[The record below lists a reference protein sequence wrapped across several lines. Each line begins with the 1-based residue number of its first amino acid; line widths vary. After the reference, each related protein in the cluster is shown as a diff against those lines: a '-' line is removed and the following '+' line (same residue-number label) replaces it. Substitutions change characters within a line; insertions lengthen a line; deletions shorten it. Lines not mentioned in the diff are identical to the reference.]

1 MQPMVT
7 DTDRILEDVRRALE
21 RSPWEAR
28 AALRLVTLLGA
39 SAEARSG
46 SARGGLAPRDKR
58 KVEDYFREHLAQPLQ
73 VAELARQVALSVSYF
88 HRAFRQ
94 SFGTTPHRHLIR
106 LRLALAQQ
114 LMSTT
119 TMPLSQVALTC
130 GLADQAHLSKLF
142 RRWLND
148 RPSAWRRRAATWEHL
163 QESPDTRRKESASLP
178 L

>member
-1 MQPMVT
+1 MVT
-7 DTDRILEDVRRALE
+7 EIDRILEDVRRALE
-21 RSPWEAR
+21 RSPREAQ
-28 AALRLVTLLGA
+28 AALVTLLGA
-39 SAEARSG
+39 PAEARN
-46 SARGGLAPRDKR
+46 ARGGLAPRDKR
-58 KVEDYFREHLAQPLQ
+58 KVEVYFREHLARPLQ

-88 HRAFRQ
+88 HRAFRE

-119 TMPLSQVALTC
+119 AMPLSQVALTC

-148 RPSAWRRRAATWEHL
+148 RPSAWRRRATTWEHL
-163 QESPDTRRKESASLP
+163 QESSDTGRKEAASPP